1 VFGVTQDE
9 RPPTNV
15 GIPGLDI
22 DPALLDLDPDEFRR
36 LGYWVVDRT
45 IEHLDTLTDRPAI
58 TTSSYDALLA
68 ELGGPIPMSGTSL
81 VDGLRLL
88 ADVALENQ
96 QHGDHPRYFA
106 RVPGPSSQV
115 AILGDWLAS
124 GMQAVASSWGG
135 GAGTAMVEVV
145 ALNWLRD
152 VLGLNPAAE
161 GVLVSGG
168 SLASTTA
175 LITARAQRGPGVLY
189 LSDQTHS
196 SIKRGA
202 LGVGWNP
209 DEIRVLPTDEDFRFD
224 PRTAREA
231 IRADL
236 AAGLRPA
243 ILVGTAGTTNTG
255 AIDDVPALAHLCGEF
270 GMWLHIDGAYGG
282 PAALAPD
289 RNGIHGLELAD
300 SFVLDPHKW
309 LFQPYDAACVWVAHP
324 QALER
329 TFAMYPEYLADTQ
342 GGAVDLHNRSLE
354 LTRRA
359 RGVKLWLTL
368 RTYGFDVVVDAVN
381 RGIALAEYAQQV
393 VESDP
398 RLTIVTP
405 AQLGV
410 VTFASTSADAAKH
423 VSAVAEVTAD
433 GFAAATSTVLHG
445 KTVIRLCTINPHTT
459 TEDIS
464 RTISLLA
471 EALEG

>member
-1 VFGVTQDE
+1 VTDADPQILNDA
-9 RPPTNV
+9 
-15 GIPGLDI
+15 IAGLEI
-22 DPALLDLDPDEFRR
+22 SPEILDLDPVEFRR

-45 IEHLDTLTDRPAI
+45 VEHLATLTDRPAI
-58 TTSSYDALLA
+58 STASYDDLVQQ
-68 ELGGPIPMSGTSL
+68 LGGPLPMSGSSL
-81 VDGLRLL
+81 TDGLELL

-135 GAGTAMVEVV
+135 GAGTATVEVV

-152 VLGLNPAAE
+152 VLGLNPE
-161 GVLVSGG
+161 SQGVLVSGG

-175 LITARAQRGPGVLY
+175 LITARAQRGEGVLY

-209 DEIRVLPTDEDFRFD
+209 DDISVLPTDDDFRFA
-224 PRTAREA
+224 PATAREA
-231 IRADL
+231 IVRDL
-236 AAGLRPA
+236 EAGRRPA
-243 ILVGTAGTTNTG
+243 ILVATAGTTNTG
-255 AIDDVPALAHLCGEF
+255 AVDDLPALAELCREF
-270 GMWLHIDGAYGG
+270 GLWLHVDGAYGG

-289 RNGIHGLELAD
+289 RNGIRGLECAD

-324 QALER
+324 NALER

-368 RTYGFDVVVDAVN
+368 RTYGFEVLVDAVN

-393 VESDP
+393 IERDA

-410 VTFASTSADAAKH
+410 VTFASTSKDATAH

-445 KTVIRLCTINPHTT
+445 RTVIRLCTINPHTT
-459 TEDIS
+459 TDDIAGTVA
-464 RTISLLA
+464 RLA
-471 EALEG
+471 AALEG

>member
-1 VFGVTQDE
+1 MTE
-9 RPPTNV
+9 RHGEPLDMS
-15 GIPGLDI
+15 GLDI
-22 DPALLDLDPDEFRR
+22 SPAILDLDPEEFRQ

-45 IEHLDTLTDRPAI
+45 IEHLDSLTDRPAI
-58 TTSSYDALLA
+58 STASFESLS
-68 ELGGPIPMSGTSL
+68 EQLGGPVPMTGSGLT
-81 VDGLRLL
+81 DGLRLL

-135 GAGTAMVEVV
+135 GAGTATVEVV

-152 VLGLNPAAE
+152 VLGLNPSSQ

-175 LITARAQRGPGVLY
+175 LITARSQHGSGVLY

-202 LGVGWNP
+202 LGIGWSP
-209 DEIRVLPTDEDFRFD
+209 DEISVLPTDEHFRFH
-224 PRTAREA
+224 PETARAAILGDIEA
-231 IRADL
+231 GR
-236 AAGLRPA
+236 RPA
-243 ILVGTAGTTNTG
+243 VLVATVGTTNTG
-255 AIDDVPALAHLCGEF
+255 VVDDVPALAALCREF
-270 GMWLHIDGAYGG
+270 NLWLHIDGAYGG

-289 RNGIHGLELAD
+289 RNGITGLELAD

-368 RTYGFDVVVDAVN
+368 RTYGFNVLIDAVN
-381 RGIALAEYAQQV
+381 RGIALAEYAQKV
-393 VESDP
+393 VEADP

-410 VTFASTSADAAKH
+410 VTFASTTADAAAH

-445 KTVIRLCTINPHTT
+445 RTVIRLCTINPRTT
-459 TEDIS
+459 SDDIT
-464 RTISLLA
+464 RTVELLA
-471 EALEG
+471 NALEA